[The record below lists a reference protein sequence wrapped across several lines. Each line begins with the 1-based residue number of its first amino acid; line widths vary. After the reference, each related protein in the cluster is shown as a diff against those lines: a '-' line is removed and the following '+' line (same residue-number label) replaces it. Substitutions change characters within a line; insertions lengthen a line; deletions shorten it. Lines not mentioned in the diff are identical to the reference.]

1 MPYAADR
8 YPSAR
13 ILKLYINK
21 MRVYSG
27 ASSFMA
33 GPSFEILVDD
43 TLAGLTS
50 ASQLIGLIK
59 KRVLSL
65 INGFEDAEWRYPK
78 FQSYLWDNIAQT
90 ALSERERSA
99 LIDQS
104 HSSLVAAAQNLRLTD
119 KDEIGQGSEIA
130 EVFLYGLMRH
140 HFGALPVVPKIFY
153 KQNVQDNAKGAD
165 SVHIVV
171 DGDDFTLWF
180 GEAKFY
186 NSIADARLDAVVT
199 SVINSLSTD
208 KLKKENAIIT
218 SVSDLDGLP
227 ITTELRAKITAALDN
242 RESID
247 NLKPKIHIPILLL
260 HECSTTS
267 GTNDLTDA
275 YKAEITA
282 FHKERAETYFLKQI
296 AKSGGVHKYNDI
308 NFHIILFPVPSKKK
322 IVDAFVQAVAFYK
335 GQR

>member
-1 MPYAADR
+1 
-8 YPSAR
+8 
-13 ILKLYINK
+13 
-21 MRVYSG
+21 
-27 ASSFMA
+27 
-33 GPSFEILVDD
+33 
-43 TLAGLTS
+43 
-50 ASQLIGLIK
+50 
-59 KRVLSL
+59 
-65 INGFEDAEWRYPK
+65 
-78 FQSYLWDNIAQT
+78 
-90 ALSERERSA
+90 
-99 LIDQS
+99 
-104 HSSLVAAAQNLRLTD
+104 
-119 KDEIGQGSEIA
+119 
-130 EVFLYGLMRH
+130 MRH

-165 SVHIVV
+165 SVHIVI

-186 NSIADARLDAVVT
+186 NSISDVRLDAVVT

-227 ITTELRAKITAALDN
+227 IPTDLRTKIKAALDN

-267 GTNDLTDA
+267 MAKDLTDE
-275 YKAEITA
+275 YKTEIA
-282 FHKERAETYFLKQI
+282 SFHKERAESYFLKQF
-296 AKSGGVHKYNDI
+296 AKSNQIHKYSSV

-322 IVDAFVQAVAFYK
+322 IVDTFVQAVTFYK
-335 GQR
+335 GQN

>member
-1 MPYAADR
+1 
-8 YPSAR
+8 
-13 ILKLYINK
+13 
-21 MRVYSG
+21 
-27 ASSFMA
+27 MA
-33 GPSFEILVDD
+33 GLAFEILVDD
-43 TLAGLTS
+43 TLAEVTSVSQLTS
-50 ASQLIGLIK
+50 LVNK
-59 KRVLSL
+59 HVLSL
-65 INGFEDAEWRYPK
+65 INDFEDAEWRYPK

-90 ALSERERSA
+90 ALSEKERSA

-104 HSSLVAAAQNLRLTD
+104 HSSLIAAAQNLRLTD
-119 KDEIGQGSEIA
+119 NDEIGQGSEIA

-140 HFGALPVVPKIFY
+140 RFGALPVVPKIFY

-186 NSIADARLDAVVT
+186 NSIADARLESVVT

-227 ITTELRAKITAALDN
+227 IAADLRTRIKAALDN

-247 NLKPKIHIPILLL
+247 NLKSRIHIPILLL

-267 GTNDLTDA
+267 GAKGLTDT
-275 YKAEITA
+275 YKAEIVT
-282 FHKERAETYFLKQI
+282 FHKHRADEYFLRQI
-296 AKSGGVHKYNDI
+296 VKSGPIHKYEDLH
-308 NFHIILFPVPSKKK
+308 FHIILFPVPSKKK
-322 IVDAFVQAVAFYK
+322 IVDAFVQAVAFFK
-335 GQR
+335 RQK

>member
-1 MPYAADR
+1 M
-8 YPSAR
+8 
-13 ILKLYINK
+13 
-21 MRVYSG
+21 
-27 ASSFMA
+27 ASL
-33 GPSFEILVDD
+33 SFEILVND
-43 TLAGLTS
+43 TLAGVTS
-50 ASQLIGLIK
+50 APQLIGAVK
-59 KRVLSL
+59 KHVLSL

-90 ALSERERSA
+90 ALSERERSS
-99 LIDQS
+99 LVNQS
-104 HSSLVAAAQNLRLTD
+104 HSSLIAAARNLRLTD
-119 KDEIGQGSEIA
+119 NDEVGQGSEIA

-186 NSIADARLDAVVT
+186 NSIADARLDAIVT

-218 SVSDLDGLP
+218 SVSDLDRLP
-227 ITTELRAKITAALDN
+227 IAPELRDKIKAALDN

-260 HECSTTS
+260 HECSRTAS
-267 GTNDLTDA
+267 AKDLTEE
-275 YKAEITA
+275 YKANIIA
-282 FHKERAETYFLKQI
+282 FHKERADAYFLKQI
-296 AKSGGVHKYNDI
+296 NKSSSVHKYSDI

-322 IVDAFVQAVAFYK
+322 IVDAFVKAVTFYK
-335 GQR
+335 GQW

>member
-1 MPYAADR
+1 MVG
-8 YPSAR
+8 
-13 ILKLYINK
+13 LE
-21 MRVYSG
+21 
-27 ASSFMA
+27 
-33 GPSFEILVDD
+33 FEVLVDD
-43 TLAGLTS
+43 TLAGITSVSELTH
-50 ASQLIGLIK
+50 LIK

-65 INGFEDAEWRYPK
+65 INDFEDTQWRYPK

-99 LIDQS
+99 LINQS

-119 KDEIGQGSEIA
+119 KDEVGQGSEIA
-130 EVFLYGLMRH
+130 EVFLYGIMRH
-140 HFGALPVVPKIFY
+140 CFGALPVVPKIFY

-171 DGDDFTLWF
+171 NDDDFTLWF

-186 NSIADARLDAVVT
+186 SSIADARLDAVVN
-199 SVINSLSTD
+199 SVVKLLSTD

-218 SVSDLDGLP
+218 NVSDLDSLP
-227 ITTELRAKITAALDN
+227 IAADLRNRIKSALNN

-260 HECSTTS
+260 HECSTTADAK
-267 GTNDLTDA
+267 DLSDE
-275 YKAEITA
+275 YRAEISA
-282 FHKERAETYFLKQI
+282 FHKDRAEAYFSKQI
-296 AKSGGVHKYNDI
+296 AKSSSIHKYDDLH
-308 NFHIILFPVPSKKK
+308 FHIILFPVPSKTK

-335 GQR
+335 G